1 LVAVSLIDAKAAKE
15 KFPAQLGDKHTTWDR
30 VADHHAKWRALR
42 AATSAINANWNSL
55 LARSQKTSVRQ
66 IDRIGLGNRMK
77 NVAHSLVSSVTATT
91 LCIAFYIVFLIGLA
105 WLVRADIVFLK

>member
-1 LVAVSLIDAKAAKE
+1 
-15 KFPAQLGDKHTTWDR
+15 

-42 AATSAINANWNSL
+42 AATPAINANWNSL

-91 LCIAFYIVFLIGLA
+91 LCIAFYIVFLVGLA
-105 WLVRADIVFLK
+105 WLVRADIVVLK

>member
-1 LVAVSLIDAKAAKE
+1 
-15 KFPAQLGDKHTTWDR
+15 

-91 LCIAFYIVFLIGLA
+91 LCIAFYIVFLVGLA
-105 WLVRADIVFLK
+105 WLVRADIVVLK